1 MKINTITLLSIW
13 FLACLT
19 GCSAFGQN
27 PEQHLVAGYNLNGNA
42 KEISQSALRGKPNGI
57 KPATDRFGQAGQATQ
72 FTEAG
77 YAIRGY
83 ITLPVQ
89 ISPEKLPQI
98 SICFWI
104 KACETYQKATPL
116 SSGNDKN
123 RGISTTYSNGAQ
135 HWTASAGKDGMIKG
149 PAVLKDQWTFIAVIY
164 DHPNEQ
170 ARLIVNNEVFAG
182 RARMRRS
189 DANLV
194 IGSLNGAMDD
204 LQIFDTVLSLAE
216 IEKIYGKPIDKN
228 TEAYTIDDRS
238 EYRKRLE
245 ERRKCKVQPGD
256 IFIVGYDEI
265 LIRDSV
271 NSPNTLHVFKEG
283 DTVNVLNSMRNE
295 WFEVKNQQNLTGFI
309 SGHQLESAC
318 YKTGGLKTML
328 RLNNLIGNIFRFNRF
343 SNWLIIA
350 VFTFILI
357 IIIRKRN
364 ELNAWFQMKGH
375 TDPREAYAS
384 KSGGTTAIRR
394 TSIFDRYFPVERP
407 KWWIISPGLVFG
419 LMLIAGSLWDSHELE
434 WFFNEG
440 ASLIP
445 KGYSLPI
452 HWTLWGS
459 SIVIIMLLIA
469 LFLESLTIA
478 GPFWGLLRMGLCIV
492 INLMAMI
499 VAFYLIA
506 GLLFVMIGLLLI
518 LFALFALLGRRRR
531 Y

>member
-1 MKINTITLLSIW
+1 MKINPITLLSIW
-13 FLACLT
+13 LMTWLA
-19 GCSAFGQN
+19 GCFAYGQN
-27 PEQHLVAGYNLNGNA
+27 PEQHLVAGYKLNGNA
-42 KEISQSALRGKPNGI
+42 KEISHAALKGKPNGI

-104 KACETYQKATPL
+104 KANETYQKASPL
-116 SSGNDKN
+116 RSGNDKA
-123 RGISTTYSNGAQ
+123 RGISTTYSNGTQRWA
-135 HWTASAGKDGMIKG
+135 ASAGKDGVIEG
-149 PAVLKDQWTFIAVIY
+149 PAVLKDQWTFIAIVY
-164 DHPNEQ
+164 DHPNQQ

-182 RARMRRS
+182 RARMQKS
-189 DANLV
+189 EANLE
-194 IGSLNGAMDD
+194 IGSINGAMDD
-204 LQIFDTVLSLAE
+204 LQIFDTVLSLAA

-228 TEAYTIDDRS
+228 ADAYTIEDRS

-245 ERRKCKVQPGD
+245 EKRRCKVQPGD
-256 IFIVGYDEI
+256 RFIVGYDEI

-283 DTVNVLNSMRNE
+283 DTVNVIKSMRNE

-328 RLNNLIGNIFRFNRF
+328 RLNNLTGNIFRFNQF

-350 VFTFILI
+350 VFTIILVI
-357 IIIRKRN
+357 TIRKRN
-364 ELNAWFQMKGH
+364 ELNAWFQRKGH

-384 KSGGTTAIRR
+384 KNGGTPAIRR
-394 TSIFDRYFPVERP
+394 PGIFDRYFPVERP

-419 LMLIAGSLWDSHELE
+419 LMLIAGSLWDSRELE

-440 ASLIP
+440 ASMIP
-445 KGYSLPI
+445 KGFSLPI
-452 HWTLWGS
+452 HWALWGCS
-459 SIVIIMLLIA
+459 LVIIMLLLA

-478 GPFWGLLRMGLCIV
+478 GPFWGLLRMGLLMVMNI
-492 INLMAMI
+492 MAMI